1 MLNQFKI
8 KISRFFDNVSF
19 LFWNNNLN
27 LLGYLISSYGRNL
40 ICKEFFL
47 KNKNYNNIC
56 ELNNIVEYKLKKF
69 KNKKRKINIG
79 KKNKK
84 ILLLYRRKTKLMWFD
99 FFKKKAKSY
108 RFLNIEK
115 VSYINEKID
124 NKKNIQNFQ
133 NKFLEVVISYKPDL
147 IVLDINYFP
156 NKNTLNPSILIF
168 LKKFYSKKVIGFIGD
183 FYKPEHFKI
192 AKLWSKGIDVIFHG
206 NEIIKNKTFKDKKIK
221 YLPFTSDSSIFY
233 PETKSIDL
241 FFSGI
246 GNIYRF
252 KYLFFIK
259 KKFEIFNIKL
269 FVHKSNKQP
278 SLTYNKYVKNI
289 RRSGSV
295 INFTRRGENY
305 FHGGG
310 NRFEAMASK
319 TLILNEHN
327 TFKKILIPYV
337 HYIPFE
343 TAHELALAINFS
355 KKYPNKISKIVQNSY
370 NEFYDNYSFD
380 AINTKLRKFNL
391 LN

>member
-1 MLNQFKI
+1 M
-8 KISRFFDNVSF
+8 
-19 LFWNNNLN
+19 
-27 LLGYLISSYGRNL
+27 
-40 ICKEFFL
+40 
-47 KNKNYNNIC
+47 C

-69 KNKKRKINIG
+69 KNNKKKINIG
-79 KKNKK
+79 KKKKK

-99 FFKKKAKSY
+99 FFKDKAKSY
-108 RFLNIEK
+108 RFINTEK

-133 NKFLEVVISYKPDL
+133 NKFSEIVKSYKPDL

-156 NKNTLNPSILIF
+156 NTNTLNPSILIF

-183 FYKPEHFKI
+183 LYKPEHFKI

-206 NEIIKNKTFKDKKIK
+206 NEIIKSKTFKNKKIK

-233 PETKSIDL
+233 PETKSINL

-259 KKFEIFNIKL
+259 RKLEMLNIKL

-278 SLTYNKYVKNI
+278 SLTYDEYVKNI

-295 INFTRRGENY
+295 INFTRRGGNY

-327 TFKKILIPYV
+327 TFKNILIPYV

-343 TAHELALAINFS
+343 TVHELDLAINFS

-370 NEFYDNYSFD
+370 NEFYNNYSFD